1 MAPSGASILPGAF
14 VNVPPP
20 PPPPPLPSRPLVAP
34 LRRAAVFVRD
44 LDRSLG
50 LYRDA
55 MGLVPWKTERA
66 DQHAVLFRLLG
77 LAPASLRFSILHA
90 PVDGQASENGMVGLF
105 EVSNPMP
112 GVLRRPDHAVRIGE
126 VALVFTTRL
135 IDEIAGRI
143 ATLGLPVICP
153 PTRFDSP
160 GGGLAR
166 EMTFRDYDGALVNLI
181 QRSQDG
187 A

>member
-1 MAPSGASILPGAF
+1 M
-14 VNVPPP
+14 NVPPP
-20 PPPPPLPSRPLVAP
+20 PPPPPPPSRPLVAP

-55 MGLVPWKTERA
+55 LGLVPWKTEQV

-77 LAPASLRFSILHA
+77 LAPASLRFAILQA
-90 PVDGQASENGMVGLF
+90 PVDGQTSEIGMVGLF

-112 GVLRRPDHAVRIGE
+112 GVLRRPDHAVRVGE
-126 VALVFTTRL
+126 VALVFTTRV
-135 IDEIAGRI
+135 IDEIAARVT
-143 ATLGLPVICP
+143 ALGLPVICP
-153 PTRFDSP
+153 PTRFEIP

-181 QRSQDG
+181 QRAHAGGESSG